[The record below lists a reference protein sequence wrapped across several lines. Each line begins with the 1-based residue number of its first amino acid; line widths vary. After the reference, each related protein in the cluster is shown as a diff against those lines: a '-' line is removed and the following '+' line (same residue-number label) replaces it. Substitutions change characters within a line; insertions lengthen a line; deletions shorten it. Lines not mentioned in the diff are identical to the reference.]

1 MTSRLGDTSDT
12 LTRARVAAFIHP
24 KKAPAAG
31 HTSHLFA
38 RKKATRAAPLARPQN
53 SDRPQVSQPVTHK
66 KVAGNLRKPKAHR
79 PPVTFTCPRCGHTI
93 TLEIPGT
100 AYCRPCKQAMRPEG
114 EGGKRQKR
122 AQHGTN
128 PPEVCRKRGS
138 NRPIMHLIGGQTWHA
153 HP

>member
-12 LTRARVAAFIHP
+12 LTRARVSALFHP
-24 KKAPAAG
+24 KKAPATG
-31 HTSHLFA
+31 QPSHLFA
-38 RKKATRAAPLARPQN
+38 RKKATRARPIARPQN
-53 SDRPQVSQPVTHK
+53 SGRPQVSQPVTHK
-66 KVAGNLRKPKAHR
+66 KAA
-79 PPVTFTCPRCGHTI
+79 PVTLTCPRCGHTI

-122 AQHGTN
+122 AQHGIN

>member
-1 MTSRLGDTSDT
+1 MTSPQPDTSDT
-12 LTRARVAAFIHP
+12 LTRAQVSELVTP
-24 KKAPAAG
+24 KKA
-31 HTSHLFA
+31 L
-38 RKKATRAAPLARPQN
+38 
-53 SDRPQVSQPVTHK
+53 
-66 KVAGNLRKPKAHR
+66 
-79 PPVTFTCPRCGHTI
+79 PPVTLTCPSCGHAV

-100 AYCRPCKQAMRPEG
+100 AYCRPCKQAMKPEG

-153 HP
+153 RP

>member
-1 MTSRLGDTSDT
+1 MTSAQCDTRDT
-12 LTRARVAAFIHP
+12 LTRARVSDLFHP
-24 KKAPAAG
+24 KRPPTAG
-31 HTSHLFA
+31 QLSHLFA
-38 RKKATRAAPLARPQN
+38 RKKATSAAPLDGPQN
-53 SDRPQVSQPVTHK
+53 SGRPQVSQPVTHK
-66 KVAGNLRKPKAHR
+66 KVA
-79 PPVTFTCPRCGHTI
+79 PVTFTCPRCGHAV

-153 HP
+153 RP